1 MPKVDHDTIELLM
14 VAVTALCI
22 LIQTIILSA
31 VFFGVRKALKD
42 LTDQAD
48 NFRATAMPIVEN
60 TRAFIQRVTPNVEET
75 AKNFAEM
82 SQTLKEQT
90 RKVSASASEI
100 AQRVNVQS
108 TRVDAMVS
116 SALDA
121 VDSAAVFVAE
131 TVNKPVRQI
140 SGLLASVKAIVESLG
155 ASQPA
160 QRASQS
166 AQAASRPA
174 SHASPSEA
182 EEYDPQSETML

>member
-1 MPKVDHDTIELLM
+1 
-14 VAVTALCI
+14 
-22 LIQTIILSA
+22 
-31 VFFGVRKALKD
+31 
-42 LTDQAD
+42 
-48 NFRATAMPIVEN
+48 
-60 TRAFIQRVTPNVEET
+60 
-75 AKNFAEM
+75 
-82 SQTLKEQT
+82 
-90 RKVSASASEI
+90 
-100 AQRVNVQS
+100 VQS